1 MADVSSERSDGDSPE
16 TPINRSRISRI
27 LWNVA
32 GSFFLSLGIVG
43 IAIPLLPTTP
53 FLLLA
58 AACYLRGSER
68 MYKWML
74 TNRYFGSY
82 LRNYRQGRGMP
93 WRVKIAT
100 VSLLW
105 IVIGF
110 SAIVV
115 TDNMIVRIVL
125 LVVALGVSIHILT
138 IKAKRI

>member
-1 MADVSSERSDGDSPE
+1 
-16 TPINRSRISRI
+16 
-27 LWNVA
+27 VA

-82 LRNYRQGRGMP
+82 LRNYRQGRGIP

-125 LVVALGVSIHILT
+125 LVVALGVSIHMLT

>member
-1 MADVSSERSDGDSPE
+1 M
-16 TPINRSRISRI
+16 
-27 LWNVA
+27 A

-82 LRNYRQGRGMP
+82 LRNYRQGRGIP

-125 LVVALGVSIHILT
+125 LVVALGVSIHMLT

>member
-1 MADVSSERSDGDSPE
+1 
-16 TPINRSRISRI
+16 
-27 LWNVA
+27 
-32 GSFFLSLGIVG
+32 
-43 IAIPLLPTTP
+43 
-53 FLLLA
+53 
-58 AACYLRGSER
+58 

-82 LRNYRQGRGMP
+82 LRNRRQGRGIP
-93 WRVKIAT
+93 WSVKIAT

-115 TDNMIVRIVL
+115 IDNLIVRIVL

-138 IKAKRI
+138 IKAKTI